1 MTKEKTRCGWCMKD
15 DIYMDYHDNVWG
27 VPEYDDIKLFEFLNL
42 EGAQAGLSWY
52 TVLIKKDN
60 YKKAFSNWD
69 PNKIVKYNDKKIQS
83 LLADPGIIR
92 NKLKVNGVVTNAK
105 LFLDMKSSGTSLS
118 KYLWD
123 YVDGTP
129 IVNKWK
135 TMSEIPAQ
143 TELSQKISKDLKKK
157 GFKFVGPTIIYAF
170 MQAVGMVDDH
180 VEACWRRG

>member
-1 MTKEKTRCGWCMKD
+1 MTKTKKRCEWCLKD
-15 DIYMDYHDNVWG
+15 DIYMDYHDIVWG

-69 PNKIVKYNDKKIQS
+69 PKKIVKYNDKKIQS

-92 NKLKVNGVVTNAK
+92 NKLKVNAVITNAR
-105 LFLDMKSSGTSLS
+105 LFLDMKSEGISFSDYIWKFVNGEPIINNWKSL
-118 KYLWD
+118 
-123 YVDGTP
+123 
-129 IVNKWK
+129 
-135 TMSEIPAQ
+135 SEIPAQ
-143 TELSQKISKDLKKK
+143 TPLSQQISKDLKKK
-157 GFKFVGPTIIYAF
+157 GFKFVGPTIVYAF

-180 VEACWRRG
+180 VVDCWKRR